1 MLIILLLI
9 VCLVGSVNALG
20 IGKWGTTT
28 TRRFTFTTIHGSAD
42 EYDEGRITSALL
54 DAIIVDDDDDN
65 LFPATTKRTTW
76 DVADDW
82 NSLSSSSAV
91 LSGIFALN
99 DNDDDDDNIDDVAGS
114 AAGRWEES
122 SSLIIDGDIVVE
134 VDTKDLHGVTTL
146 RNIMNVDDADFV
158 EDAIESIS
166 NNLDYNDPADLLG
179 LYDAYSSSTSAS
191 AIPTRTTVDDNRMK
205 KAMKDGM
212 KEEEEIALVVRCD
225 RSPQGLL
232 VEQGKALPELTV
244 AMKYSPRHLLMST
257 ISENDDDDDKGMML
271 PLKPKA
277 TPFLDNAIR
286 RIFRTYSTGG
296 IDDDIMDRDAIA
308 KWMTTCISSPLPPPP
323 ISTTVTTT
331 SSSSVVANMAIENIG
346 PYDRDVSAVLSR
358 YSQKFGSGRLT
369 LSEFSDLYLEATW
382 AGYINDIAQK
392 RISLYDDDNIDDI
405 NETTRWCKFPSPS
418 LGILHQD
425 RKNTEGM
432 ILKLA
437 SLSIVWRDLEA
448 HGIFSPAEE
457 ERVRTLL
464 EMERLHPSSTTDDSN
479 RNNNNLHPS
488 LMDECVLFDEYEER
502 LSRRNSEDND
512 DGDDIMGVESAW
524 DFLKRKD
531 GGREKSSHEL
541 VEMTTDGKTP
551 KRIRDGQF
559 VFIDEE
565 TCIGCAQV

>member
-1 MLIILLLI
+1 M
-9 VCLVGSVNALG
+9 NALG
-20 IGKWGTTT
+20 IGKWGMTTTTT
-28 TRRFTFTTIHGSAD
+28 TRLTFTTIIHSSAD
-42 EYDEGRITSALL
+42 EYDEGRITPALL
-54 DAIIVDDDDDN
+54 DALIVDDDDDN
-65 LFPATTKRTTW
+65 ILPTTTKKTTW

-91 LSGIFALN
+91 LSGIYALN
-99 DNDDDDDNIDDVAGS
+99 DDDDNIDDVAGS

-122 SSLIIDGDIVVE
+122 SSLIIDGDIDE
-134 VDTKDLHGVTTL
+134 DVDTMDQHGVATL

-166 NNLDYNDPADLLG
+166 NNLDYNDPDDLVG
-179 LYDAYSSSTSAS
+179 LYDAYSSTSAAS
-191 AIPTRTTVDDNRMK
+191 AIPTRTTVGDNRMK

-212 KEEEEIALVVRCD
+212 KEEEEIALVVRCH

-257 ISENDDDDDKGMML
+257 ISDDDDDDDDDDKGMML

-277 TPFLDNAIR
+277 TPFLDDAIR

-296 IDDDIMDRDAIA
+296 MDDDIMDRDAIA

-331 SSSSVVANMAIENIG
+331 SSSSSVVANMAIENIG

-392 RISLYDDDNIDDI
+392 RISLYDDDNIDDV
-405 NETTRWCKFPSPS
+405 NETTRQYKFPSPS
-418 LGILHQD
+418 LGILYQD

-464 EMERLHPSSTTDDSN
+464 EMESLHPSSTTEDGN
-479 RNNNNLHPS
+479 RNKNNLHPS

-512 DGDDIMGVESAW
+512 EDDDIMGVESAW

-541 VEMTTDGKTP
+541 VEMTTDGKTA